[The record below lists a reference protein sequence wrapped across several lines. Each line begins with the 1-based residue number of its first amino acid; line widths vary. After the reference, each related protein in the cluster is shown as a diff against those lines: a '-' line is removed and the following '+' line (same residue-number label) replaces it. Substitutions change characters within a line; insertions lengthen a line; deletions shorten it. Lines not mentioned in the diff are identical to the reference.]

1 MNPTDIPPP
10 ALASGPFRLETALR
24 EGLSRRDLIA
34 EGYQNLVRDIYVAP
48 GLADDP
54 WARLAAV
61 RLLVP
66 RCVLSHD
73 TAARLWRLPV
83 PAVPRGAVRPVHVT
97 VPPGGLPS
105 RIAGVSAHECQL
117 ATTDV
122 AVVGRDAG
130 PGRPAMRLPVTTPLR
145 CFLEV
150 GAGWALADVVAL
162 GDAALRSHRVELM
175 SLRESVSAASGR
187 RGIVRARDAMRL
199 LDPRAAGAQQSR
211 LRVLLV
217 CGGLPRPRC
226 ALDLYDGRGDW
237 LACADL
243 GWPDLRVI
251 VVLDTAHGGSVE
263 RVRAEQR
270 RRNRVVAAGWTVV
283 VVDEA
288 DLVERPADVLA
299 RVHRALRERGW
310 AAPAESPGTRAAL
323 AALSRPVRRRYLPPP
338 PPRPGAH
345 DLTVA

>member
-1 MNPTDIPPP
+1 MNPTDTPPL

-24 EGLSRRDLIA
+24 EGLSRKDLIA
-34 EGYQNLVRDIYVAP
+34 KGYQNLVRDIYIAP

-66 RCVLSHD
+66 RGVLSHD

-83 PAVPRGAVRPVHVT
+83 PAVPRGGVRPVHVT

-117 ATTDV
+117 AATDV
-122 AVVGRDAG
+122 AVVGREAG
-130 PGRPAMRLPVTTPLR
+130 PGRPAMRLPLTTPLR
-145 CFLEV
+145 CFLDV
-150 GAGWALADVVAL
+150 GAWWALADVVAL
-162 GDAALRSHRVELM
+162 GDAAIRSHRVELM
-175 SLRESVSAASGR
+175 ALRESVAASSGR

-199 LDPRAAGAQQSR
+199 LDPRSASAQHSR

-217 CGGLPRPRC
+217 CGGMPEPRC
-226 ALDLYDGRGDW
+226 GLDLYDRTGHW

-243 GWPDLRVI
+243 GWPDHRV
-251 VVLDTAHGGSVE
+251 VVALAPTHAGSAE

-270 RRNRVVAAGWTVV
+270 RRNRVVAAGWSVV
-283 VVDEA
+283 VVEEA

-299 RVHRALRERGW
+299 RVWRVLRERGW
-310 AAPAESPGTRAAL
+310 APPTPVPGTREGL
-323 AALSRPVRRRYLPPP
+323 AALSRPGRPRYLPPP
-338 PPRPGAH
+338 PPRPH
-345 DLTVA
+345 HRSVA